1 MPNQSSNDT
10 LINDAH
16 FLNPRRYFLVQQIN
30 VIKLVAMVLI
40 AAILYLCAIQFSMNY
55 LFIDAA
61 VDTPE
66 WWLDNERGSF
76 RYITWVS
83 ALSLFHYTIAGAP
96 IALGIAWLAP
106 KKWLPI
112 SFSSGVILVLFIVIN
127 SLPRFI
133 QFHQDDQLL
142 YVLASSLVTLLF
154 LLPSL
159 TAIASKIL
167 PKALFKAS

>member
-1 MPNQSSNDT
+1 MSNQTSNDI

-16 FLNPRRYFLVQQIN
+16 FFNPRRYFLVQQIN

-40 AAILYLCAIQFSMNY
+40 TAILYSCAIQLSMNY

-66 WWLDNERGSF
+66 WWLDHESGSF
-76 RYITWVS
+76 RYFTWIS
-83 ALSLFHYTIAGAP
+83 TLSLFHYTIAGTP

-106 KKWLPI
+106 KKWLAI
-112 SFSSGVILVLFIVIN
+112 SFSSCVVLTLFIAIY

-133 QFHQDDQLL
+133 RIHQDDQLL
-142 YVLASSLVTLLF
+142 YIFASLATLLF

-167 PKALFKAS
+167 PNAPFQDK

>member
-1 MPNQSSNDT
+1 MSNQTSNNT

-40 AAILYLCAIQFSMNY
+40 IAILYLCAIQLSINY
-55 LFIDAA
+55 LFVDAA
-61 VDTPE
+61 LGTPE
-66 WWLDNERGSF
+66 WWFDHESGSF
-76 RYITWVS
+76 RYFAWIST
-83 ALSLFHYTIAGAP
+83 LSLFHYTIAGAP
-96 IALGIAWLAP
+96 IALGIAWFAP
-106 KKWLPI
+106 KKWLAI
-112 SFSSGVILVLFIVIN
+112 SFSSCVVLVLIIAIY

-133 QFHQDDQLL
+133 QIHQDDQLL
-142 YVLASSLVTLLF
+142 YILASLTTQLF

-167 PKALFKAS
+167 PDAPFKAN

>member
-1 MPNQSSNDT
+1 MSNQTSNDI

-16 FLNPRRYFLVQQIN
+16 FFNPRRYFLVQQIN

-40 AAILYLCAIQFSMNY
+40 TAILYSCAIQLSMNY

-66 WWLDNERGSF
+66 WWLDHESGSF
-76 RYITWVS
+76 RYFSWIST
-83 ALSLFHYTIAGAP
+83 LSLFHYTIAGTP

-106 KKWLPI
+106 KKWLTI
-112 SFSSGVILVLFIVIN
+112 SFSSCVVLTVFIAIY

-133 QFHQDDQLL
+133 QIHQDHQLL
-142 YVLASSLVTLLF
+142 YTLASLATLLF

-167 PKALFKAS
+167 PNASFQGK